1 MSTTAD
7 RRQRE
12 RDNLTAL
19 ILEGARRVFEREGH
33 DKLSIRKVAKEI
45 EYSPGTIYLYY
56 KDKDALM
63 LALHQDAFA
72 RKSQLFAPLMSIT
85 DPRAR
90 LEAMGRAYISHALTS
105 PSDFHLMFVD
115 KCPMARLREQG
126 LEWRNGNTAFQ
137 MLTATIE
144 QGIATGQFDER
155 IEPEQLSV
163 VLWSM
168 VHGCATLILSERLGM
183 LDESARESAI
193 DSVFE
198 QMNRLTEP
206 RPA

>member
-1 MSTTAD
+1 MSTTAN

-56 KDKDALM
+56 KDKDALT

-72 RKSQLFAPLMSIT
+72 RKSQLFAPLMGIT

-183 LDESARESAI
+183 LDDTARDSAI

-206 RPA
+206 RPV

>member
-1 MSTTAD
+1 MASTAS
-7 RRQRE
+7 RRQRD
-12 RDNLTAL
+12 RDKLTTL
-19 ILEGARRVFEREGH
+19 ILDGARRVFEREGH

-63 LALHQDAFA
+63 LALHQDAFV
-72 RKSQLFAPLMSIT
+72 RKSQLFAPLMGIS
-85 DPRAR
+85 DPNAR
-90 LEAMGRAYISHALTS
+90 LEAMGRAYIQHALTS

-115 KCPMARLREQG
+115 KCPMAKLREQG

-137 MLTATIE
+137 MLVTTIE
-144 QGIATGQFDER
+144 QGITTGQFDER
-155 IEPEQLSV
+155 IDAEQLAV

-183 LDESARESAI
+183 LDAAAREGAI
-193 DSVFE
+193 DALFA